1 MNVLHTRWRALVL
14 ALLLAVS
21 LAVPAAAAEPQA
33 AAADLQTT
41 ADTAA
46 AYAAQYGGA
55 QSLQYALWQDGE
67 IVLTGQTGTF
77 SRSENRLMTGDELYG
92 IGSVSKIYTTVAV
105 MQLAEDGKV
114 SLDAPV
120 TRYLPDFKMADERYK
135 DITVRML
142 LNHSS
147 GILGTGLSDAML
159 FGEAST
165 RAHDTLLE
173 KLSTQRLAADPGSFS
188 VYCNDGFSL
197 AELVVEA
204 VTDMDFMDYVD
215 EHILAP
221 LDLDR
226 TFAPGGDFD
235 ANDLAPIYRGTDPR
249 ALPQD
254 ALNAIGAGG
263 IYATASDLASFGG
276 ALTGTELLRQ
286 SSLDAMAFPEYS
298 RGLWPDSGEP
308 DSLAY
313 GLGWDNMEWYPF
325 CQSDIQALVKGGDT
339 LYYHAGLVVLP
350 EYDMAAAVVSS
361 GGVSTYDQLA
371 ANQILIAALAEEG
384 VTVDQAVKALP
395 AAESAAMP
403 AEQLENAG
411 YYGSTSAQY
420 QVDIQA
426 DGTLTMSYLNY
437 PTSIPA
443 QTFTYCSRG
452 LWPESGEPDSLAYG
466 LGWDNMEWYPF
477 CQSDIQALV
486 KGGDTLYYHAG
497 LVVLPEYDMAAAV
510 VSSGGVSTYDQL
522 AANQILIAALA
533 EEGVTVDQAVK
544 ALPAAESAAMPAEQ
558 LENAGYYG
566 STSAQYQVDIQ
577 ADGTL
582 TMSYLNYPTSIP
594 AQTFTYCSDGSFRDS
609 TGLSYIS
616 FVKERNGQ
624 TYLYQQAVSPLPGL
638 GALPIANY
646 AAVKLPENDLSPE
659 VAAAW
664 DSIATLGILPM
675 NEPYNSQT
683 FLALADAAAVAE
695 VPETIPGYIGAARIA
710 DETTARSE
718 IQVPG
723 VGSRDGVD
731 YQLEERDGVL
741 WINAKGSLYM
751 DAAAA
756 PTLFTGSGASYTTIQ
771 ADGYARWYQVG
782 DAAGKTMTVQVPE
795 NSGFW
800 VYDGNGQVTASS
812 VLWGDTTVTLPE
824 DGTIVFAGDPGA
836 RFHLRFQG

>member
-1 MNVLHTRWRALVL
+1 MNTLHTRWKALVL
-14 ALLLAVS
+14 AFLLALS
-21 LAVPAAAAEPQA
+21 LAVPAAAAETETA
-33 AAADLQTT
+33 TADLQTL

-46 AYAAQYGGA
+46 TYAAQYGGA

-67 IVLTGQTGTF
+67 IVLTGHVGDF
-77 SRSENRLMTGDELYG
+77 SRSENRLMTGEELYG

-105 MQLAEDGKV
+105 MQLVEDGKV

-147 GILGTGLSDAML
+147 GILGTGLSGAML

-165 RAHDTLLE
+165 EAHDTLLE
-173 KLSTQRLAADPGSFS
+173 KLSTQRLAADPGAFS
-188 VYCNDGFSL
+188 VYCNDGFTL

-204 VTDMDFMDYVD
+204 VTGQSFMDYVD
-215 EHILAP
+215 EQILAP

-235 ANDLAPIYRGTDPR
+235 TGDLAPIYRGTDPR

-263 IYATASDLASFGG
+263 IYASASDLASFGG
-276 ALTGTELLRQ
+276 ALTDTELLRQ
-286 SSLDAMAFPEYS
+286 SSLDAMAAPEYA
-298 RGLWPDSGEP
+298 RGIWPDSGEP

-371 ANQILIAALAEEG
+371 ANQILIAALEEDG
-384 VTVDQAVKALP
+384 VTVDQTVKTLP
-395 AAESAAMP
+395 AAEPAAMP

-411 YYGSTSAQY
+411 YYGSTSIQY
-420 QVDIQA
+420 RVEISE
-426 DGTLTMSYLNY
+426 DGTMTLSTMNY
-437 PTSIPA
+437 PTTMPA
-443 QTFTYCSRG
+443 QTFTY
-452 LWPESGEPDSLAYG
+452 Y
-466 LGWDNMEWYPF
+466 
-477 CQSDIQALV
+477 
-486 KGGDTLYYHAG
+486 
-497 LVVLPEYDMAAAV
+497 
-510 VSSGGVSTYDQL
+510 
-522 AANQILIAALA
+522 
-533 EEGVTVDQAVK
+533 
-544 ALPAAESAAMPAEQ
+544 
-558 LENAGYYG
+558 
-566 STSAQYQVDIQ
+566 
-577 ADGTL
+577 
-582 TMSYLNYPTSIP
+582 
-594 AQTFTYCSDGSFRDS
+594 SDGSFRDEY
-609 TGLSYIS
+609 GSYIS
-616 FVKERNGQ
+616 FVEEDNGQ

-638 GALPIANY
+638 GALPTASY

-664 DSIATLGILPM
+664 DSISTMSILPM
-675 NEPYNSQT
+675 NEAYNSQT
-683 FLALADAAAVAE
+683 YLALADATATDTPKAV
-695 VPETIPGYIGAARIA
+695 PGYIGSARIVDA
-710 DETTARSE
+710 ATARSE

-731 YQLEERDGVL
+731 YQLENRNGVL

-756 PTLFTGSGASYTTIQ
+756 PAIYAGPGGARAIIQSAGYTC
-771 ADGYARWYQVG
+771 WYQVG

-795 NSGFW
+795 GAGFW
-800 VYDGNGQVTASS
+800 VYDGSGQVVASS
-812 VLWGDTTVTLPE
+812 VLWGDTSVTLPE
-824 DGTIVFAGDPGA
+824 GGLVAFAGDPDDI
-836 RFHLRFQG
+836 FQLSYQG

>member
-173 KLSTQRLAADPGSFS
+173 KLSTQRLAADPGAFS

-204 VTDMDFMDYVD
+204 ITDMDFMDYVD

-286 SSLDAMAFPEYS
+286 SSLDAMAYPEYS

-361 GGVSTYDQLA
+361 GGVSTYNQLA
-371 ANQILIAALAEEG
+371 ANQILISALAEDG
-384 VTVDQAVKALP
+384 VTVDQTVKTLP
-395 AAESAAMP
+395 AAEPATMP
-403 AEQLENAG
+403 AEQMENAG
-411 YYGSTSAQY
+411 YYGTTSVQY
-420 QVDIQA
+420 QVEITA
-426 DGTLTMSYLNY
+426 DGTMTLSTMNY
-437 PTSIPA
+437 PTTMPA
-443 QTFTYCSRG
+443 QTFTY
-452 LWPESGEPDSLAYG
+452 Y
-466 LGWDNMEWYPF
+466 
-477 CQSDIQALV
+477 
-486 KGGDTLYYHAG
+486 
-497 LVVLPEYDMAAAV
+497 
-510 VSSGGVSTYDQL
+510 
-522 AANQILIAALA
+522 
-533 EEGVTVDQAVK
+533 
-544 ALPAAESAAMPAEQ
+544 
-558 LENAGYYG
+558 
-566 STSAQYQVDIQ
+566 
-577 ADGTL
+577 
-582 TMSYLNYPTSIP
+582 
-594 AQTFTYCSDGSFRDS
+594 SDGSFRDEY
-609 TGLSYIS
+609 GSYIS
-616 FVKERNGQ
+616 FVEEDNGQ

-638 GALPIANY
+638 GALPTASY

-664 DSIATLGILPM
+664 DSISTMSILPM
-675 NEPYNSQT
+675 NEAYNSQT
-683 FLALADAAAVAE
+683 YLALADATATDTPKAV
-695 VPETIPGYIGAARIA
+695 PGYIGSARIVDA
-710 DETTARSE
+710 ATARSE

-731 YQLEERDGVL
+731 YQLENRNGVL

-756 PTLFTGSGASYTTIQ
+756 PAIYAGPGGARAIIQSAGYTC
-771 ADGYARWYQVG
+771 WYQVG

-795 NSGFW
+795 GAGFW
-800 VYDGNGQVTASS
+800 VYDGSGQVVASS
-812 VLWGDTTVTLPE
+812 VLWGDTSVTLPE
-824 DGTIVFAGDPGA
+824 GGLVAFAGDPDDI
-836 RFHLRFQG
+836 FQLSYQG

>member
-1 MNVLHTRWRALVL
+1 MNTLRTRWKALVL
-14 ALLLAVS
+14 TFLLALS
-21 LAVPAAAAEPQA
+21 LAVPAAAAEPETA
-33 AAADLQTT
+33 DTETTAADLQTL

-46 AYAAQYGGA
+46 SYAAQYGGA

-67 IVLTGQTGTF
+67 IVLTGQAGDF

-92 IGSVSKIYTTVAV
+92 IGSVSKIYTTVAI
-105 MQLAEDGKV
+105 MQLVEDGKV

-120 TRYLPDFKMADERYK
+120 TRYLKDFKMADPRYK

-147 GILGTGLSDAML
+147 GLLGTGLSDAML

-165 RAHDTLLE
+165 KAHDTLLE
-173 KLSTQRLAADPGSFS
+173 KLSTQRLAADPGAFS

-204 VTDMDFMDYVD
+204 VSGQSFMDYVD
-215 EHILAP
+215 ENILAP

-235 ANDLAPIYRGTDPR
+235 TDDLARIYRGTDPR

-254 ALNAIGAGG
+254 TLNAIGAGG

-286 SSLDAMAFPEYS
+286 SSLDAMAYPEYS

-361 GGVSTYDQLA
+361 GGVSTYNQLA
-371 ANQILIAALAEEG
+371 ANQILISALAEDG
-384 VTVDQAVKALP
+384 VTVDQTVKTLP
-395 AAESAAMP
+395 AAEPATMP
-403 AEQLENAG
+403 AEQMENAG
-411 YYGSTSAQY
+411 YYGTTSVQY
-420 QVDIQA
+420 QVEITA
-426 DGTLTMSYLNY
+426 DGTMTLSTMNY
-437 PTSIPA
+437 PTTMPA
-443 QTFTYCSRG
+443 QTFTY
-452 LWPESGEPDSLAYG
+452 Y
-466 LGWDNMEWYPF
+466 
-477 CQSDIQALV
+477 
-486 KGGDTLYYHAG
+486 
-497 LVVLPEYDMAAAV
+497 
-510 VSSGGVSTYDQL
+510 
-522 AANQILIAALA
+522 
-533 EEGVTVDQAVK
+533 
-544 ALPAAESAAMPAEQ
+544 
-558 LENAGYYG
+558 
-566 STSAQYQVDIQ
+566 
-577 ADGTL
+577 
-582 TMSYLNYPTSIP
+582 
-594 AQTFTYCSDGSFRDS
+594 SDGSFRDEY
-609 TGLSYIS
+609 GSYIS
-616 FVKERNGQ
+616 FVEEDNGQ

-638 GALPIANY
+638 GALPTASY

-664 DSIATLGILPM
+664 DSISTMSILPM
-675 NEPYNSQT
+675 NEAYNSQT
-683 FLALADAAAVAE
+683 YLALADATATDTPKAV
-695 VPETIPGYIGAARIA
+695 PGYIGSARIVDA
-710 DETTARSE
+710 ATARSE

-731 YQLEERDGVL
+731 YQLENRNGVL

-756 PTLFTGSGASYTTIQ
+756 PAIYAGPGDARAIIQSEGYTC
-771 ADGYARWYQVG
+771 WYQVG
-782 DAAGKTMTVQVPE
+782 DAAGKTITVQVPE
-795 NSGFW
+795 DAGFW
-800 VYDGNGQVTASS
+800 VYDGNGQVVASS
-812 VLWGDTTVTLPE
+812 VLWGDTSVTLPE
-824 DGTIVFAGDPGA
+824 GGLIAFAGDPDDQ
-836 RFHLRFQG
+836 FLLRYQD

>member
-1 MNVLHTRWRALVL
+1 MNTLRTRWKALVL
-14 ALLLAVS
+14 TFLLALS
-21 LAVPAAAAEPQA
+21 LAVPAAAAETETA
-33 AAADLQTT
+33 DTETTAADLQTL

-46 AYAAQYGGA
+46 SYAAQYGGA

-67 IVLTGQTGTF
+67 IVLTGQVGTF

-92 IGSVSKIYTTVAV
+92 IGSVSKIYTTVAI
-105 MQLAEDGKV
+105 MQLVEDGKV

-120 TRYLPDFKMADERYK
+120 TRYLKDFKMADPRYK

-147 GILGTGLSDAML
+147 GLLGTGLSDAML

-165 RAHDTLLE
+165 KAHDTLLE
-173 KLSTQRLAADPGSFS
+173 KLSTQRLAADPGAFS

-204 VTDMDFMDYVD
+204 VSGQSFMDYVD
-215 EHILAP
+215 ENILAP

-235 ANDLAPIYRGTDPR
+235 TDDLARIYRGTDPR

-254 ALNAIGAGG
+254 TLNAIGAGG

-286 SSLDAMAFPEYS
+286 SSLDAMAYPEYS

-339 LYYHAGLVVLP
+339 LYYHTGLVVLP

-361 GGVSTYDQLA
+361 GGVSTYNQLA
-371 ANQILIAALAEEG
+371 ANQILISALAEDG
-384 VTVDQAVKALP
+384 VTVDQTVKTLP
-395 AAESAAMP
+395 AAEPATMP
-403 AEQLENAG
+403 AEQMENAG
-411 YYGSTSAQY
+411 YYGTTSVQY
-420 QVDIQA
+420 QVEITA
-426 DGTLTMSYLNY
+426 DGTMTLSTMNY
-437 PTSIPA
+437 PTTMPA
-443 QTFTYCSRG
+443 QTFTY
-452 LWPESGEPDSLAYG
+452 Y
-466 LGWDNMEWYPF
+466 
-477 CQSDIQALV
+477 
-486 KGGDTLYYHAG
+486 
-497 LVVLPEYDMAAAV
+497 
-510 VSSGGVSTYDQL
+510 
-522 AANQILIAALA
+522 
-533 EEGVTVDQAVK
+533 
-544 ALPAAESAAMPAEQ
+544 
-558 LENAGYYG
+558 
-566 STSAQYQVDIQ
+566 
-577 ADGTL
+577 
-582 TMSYLNYPTSIP
+582 
-594 AQTFTYCSDGSFRDS
+594 SDGSFRDEY
-609 TGLSYIS
+609 GSYIS
-616 FVKERNGQ
+616 FVEEDNGQ

-638 GALPIANY
+638 GALPTASY

-664 DSIATLGILPM
+664 DSISTMSILPM
-675 NEPYNSQT
+675 NEAYNSQT
-683 FLALADAAAVAE
+683 YLALADATATDTPKAV
-695 VPETIPGYIGAARIA
+695 PGYIGSARIVDA
-710 DETTARSE
+710 ATARSE

-731 YQLEERDGVL
+731 YQLENRNGVL

-756 PTLFTGSGASYTTIQ
+756 PAIYAGPGGARAIIQSAGYTC
-771 ADGYARWYQVG
+771 WYQVG

-795 NSGFW
+795 GAGFW
-800 VYDGNGQVTASS
+800 VYDGSGQVVASS
-812 VLWGDTTVTLPE
+812 VLWGDTSVTLPE
-824 DGTIVFAGDPGA
+824 GGLVAFAGDPDDI
-836 RFHLRFQG
+836 FQLSYQG

>member
-1 MNVLHTRWRALVL
+1 MNTLRTRWKALVL
-14 ALLLAVS
+14 TFLLALS
-21 LAVPAAAAEPQA
+21 LAVPAAAAEPETA
-33 AAADLQTT
+33 DTETTAADLQTL

-46 AYAAQYGGA
+46 SYAAQYGGA

-67 IVLTGQTGTF
+67 IVLTGQVGTF

-92 IGSVSKIYTTVAV
+92 IGSVSKIYTTVAI
-105 MQLAEDGKV
+105 MQLVEDGKV

-120 TRYLPDFKMADERYK
+120 TRYLKDFKMADPRYK

-147 GILGTGLSDAML
+147 GLLGTGLSDAML

-165 RAHDTLLE
+165 KAHDTLLE
-173 KLSTQRLAADPGSFS
+173 KLSTQRLAADPGAFS

-204 VTDMDFMDYVD
+204 VSDQSFMDYVD
-215 EHILAP
+215 ENILAP

-235 ANDLAPIYRGTDPR
+235 TGDLAPIYRGTDPR

-286 SSLDAMAFPEYS
+286 SSLDAMAYPEYS

-361 GGVSTYDQLA
+361 GGVSTYNQLA
-371 ANQILIAALAEEG
+371 ANQILISALAEDG
-384 VTVDQAVKALP
+384 VTVDQTVKTLP
-395 AAESAAMP
+395 AAEPATMP
-403 AEQLENAG
+403 AEQMENAG
-411 YYGSTSAQY
+411 YYGTTSVQY
-420 QVDIQA
+420 QVEITA
-426 DGTLTMSYLNY
+426 DGTMTLSTMNY
-437 PTSIPA
+437 PTTMPA
-443 QTFTYCSRG
+443 QTFTY
-452 LWPESGEPDSLAYG
+452 Y
-466 LGWDNMEWYPF
+466 
-477 CQSDIQALV
+477 
-486 KGGDTLYYHAG
+486 
-497 LVVLPEYDMAAAV
+497 
-510 VSSGGVSTYDQL
+510 
-522 AANQILIAALA
+522 
-533 EEGVTVDQAVK
+533 
-544 ALPAAESAAMPAEQ
+544 
-558 LENAGYYG
+558 
-566 STSAQYQVDIQ
+566 
-577 ADGTL
+577 
-582 TMSYLNYPTSIP
+582 
-594 AQTFTYCSDGSFRDS
+594 SDGSFRDEY
-609 TGLSYIS
+609 GSYIS
-616 FVKERNGQ
+616 FVEEDNGQ

-638 GALPIANY
+638 GALPTASY

-664 DSIATLGILPM
+664 DSISTMSILPM
-675 NEPYNSQT
+675 NEAYNSQT
-683 FLALADAAAVAE
+683 YLALADAAATDTPKAV
-695 VPETIPGYIGAARIA
+695 PGYIGSARIVDA
-710 DETTARSE
+710 ATARSE

-782 DAAGKTMTVQVPE
+782 DAAGKTMTVTVPE
-795 NSGFW
+795 NGGFC
-800 VYDGNGQVTASS
+800 VYNADMTLAASS
-812 VLWGDTTVTLPE
+812 WIYGDTIVTLPE
-824 DGTIVFAGDPGA
+824 GGTIVFAGDPGA

>member
-1 MNVLHTRWRALVL
+1 MNTLRTRWKALVL
-14 ALLLAVS
+14 TFLLALS
-21 LAVPAAAAEPQA
+21 LAVPAAAAEPETA
-33 AAADLQTT
+33 DTETTAADLQTL

-46 AYAAQYGGA
+46 SYAAQYGGA

-67 IVLTGQTGTF
+67 IVLTGQAGDF

-92 IGSVSKIYTTVAV
+92 IGSVSKIYTTVAI
-105 MQLAEDGKV
+105 MQLVEDGKV

-120 TRYLPDFKMADERYK
+120 TRYLKDFKMADPRYK

-147 GILGTGLSDAML
+147 GLLGTGLSDAML

-165 RAHDTLLE
+165 KAHDTLLE
-173 KLSTQRLAADPGSFS
+173 KLSTQRLAADPGAFS

-204 VTDMDFMDYVD
+204 VSGQSFMDYVD
-215 EHILAP
+215 ENILAP

-235 ANDLAPIYRGTDPR
+235 TDDLARIYRGTDPR

-254 ALNAIGAGG
+254 TLNAIGAGG

-286 SSLDAMAFPEYS
+286 SSLDAMAYPEYS

-361 GGVSTYDQLA
+361 GGVSTYNQLA
-371 ANQILIAALAEEG
+371 ANQILISALAEDG
-384 VTVDQAVKALP
+384 VTVDQTVKTLP
-395 AAESAAMP
+395 AAEPATMP
-403 AEQLENAG
+403 AEQMENAG
-411 YYGSTSAQY
+411 YYGTTSVQY
-420 QVDIQA
+420 QVEITA
-426 DGTLTMSYLNY
+426 DGTMTLSTMNY
-437 PTSIPA
+437 PTTMPA
-443 QTFTYCSRG
+443 QTFTY
-452 LWPESGEPDSLAYG
+452 Y
-466 LGWDNMEWYPF
+466 
-477 CQSDIQALV
+477 
-486 KGGDTLYYHAG
+486 
-497 LVVLPEYDMAAAV
+497 
-510 VSSGGVSTYDQL
+510 
-522 AANQILIAALA
+522 
-533 EEGVTVDQAVK
+533 
-544 ALPAAESAAMPAEQ
+544 
-558 LENAGYYG
+558 
-566 STSAQYQVDIQ
+566 
-577 ADGTL
+577 
-582 TMSYLNYPTSIP
+582 
-594 AQTFTYCSDGSFRDS
+594 SDGSFRDEY
-609 TGLSYIS
+609 GSYIS
-616 FVKERNGQ
+616 FVEEDNGQ

-638 GALPIANY
+638 GALPTASY

-664 DSIATLGILPM
+664 DSISTMSILPM
-675 NEPYNSQT
+675 NEAYNSQT
-683 FLALADAAAVAE
+683 YLALADATATDTPKAV
-695 VPETIPGYIGAARIA
+695 PGYIGSARIVDA
-710 DETTARSE
+710 ATARSE
-718 IQVPG
+718 IQVPS

-731 YQLEERDGVL
+731 YQLENRNGVL

-756 PTLFTGSGASYTTIQ
+756 PAIYAGPGGARAIIQSAGYTC
-771 ADGYARWYQVG
+771 WYQVG

-795 NSGFW
+795 GAGFW
-800 VYDGNGQVTASS
+800 VYDGSGQVVASS
-812 VLWGDTTVTLPE
+812 VLWGDTSVTLPE
-824 DGTIVFAGDPGA
+824 GGLVAFAGDPDDI
-836 RFHLRFQG
+836 FQLSYQG

>member
-1 MNVLHTRWRALVL
+1 MNTLRTRWKALVL
-14 ALLLAVS
+14 TFLLALS
-21 LAVPAAAAEPQA
+21 LAVPAAAAEPETA
-33 AAADLQTT
+33 DTETTAADLQTL

-46 AYAAQYGGA
+46 SYAAQYGGA

-67 IVLTGQTGTF
+67 IVLTGQVGTF

-92 IGSVSKIYTTVAV
+92 IGSVSKIYTTVAI
-105 MQLAEDGKV
+105 MQLVEDGKV

-120 TRYLPDFKMADERYK
+120 TRYLKDFKMADPRYK

-147 GILGTGLSDAML
+147 GLLGTGLSDAML

-165 RAHDTLLE
+165 KAHDTLLE
-173 KLSTQRLAADPGSFS
+173 KLSTQRLAADPGAFS

-204 VTDMDFMDYVD
+204 VSDQSFMDYVD
-215 EHILAP
+215 ENILAP

-235 ANDLAPIYRGTDPR
+235 TDDLARIYRGTDPR

-254 ALNAIGAGG
+254 TLNAIGAGG

-286 SSLDAMAFPEYS
+286 SSLDAMAYPEYS

-361 GGVSTYDQLA
+361 GGVSTYNQLA
-371 ANQILIAALAEEG
+371 ANQILISALAEDG
-384 VTVDQAVKALP
+384 VTVDQTVKTLP
-395 AAESAAMP
+395 AAEPATMP
-403 AEQLENAG
+403 AEQMENAG
-411 YYGSTSAQY
+411 YYGTTSVQY
-420 QVDIQA
+420 QVEITA
-426 DGTLTMSYLNY
+426 DGTMTVSTMNY
-437 PTSIPA
+437 PTTMPA
-443 QTFTYCSRG
+443 QTFTY
-452 LWPESGEPDSLAYG
+452 Y
-466 LGWDNMEWYPF
+466 
-477 CQSDIQALV
+477 
-486 KGGDTLYYHAG
+486 
-497 LVVLPEYDMAAAV
+497 
-510 VSSGGVSTYDQL
+510 
-522 AANQILIAALA
+522 
-533 EEGVTVDQAVK
+533 
-544 ALPAAESAAMPAEQ
+544 
-558 LENAGYYG
+558 
-566 STSAQYQVDIQ
+566 
-577 ADGTL
+577 
-582 TMSYLNYPTSIP
+582 
-594 AQTFTYCSDGSFRDS
+594 SDGSFRDEY
-609 TGLSYIS
+609 GSYIS
-616 FVKERNGQ
+616 FVEEDNGQ

-638 GALPIANY
+638 GALPTASY

-664 DSIATLGILPM
+664 DSISTMSILPM
-675 NEPYNSQT
+675 NEAYNSQT
-683 FLALADAAAVAE
+683 YLALADATATDTPKAV
-695 VPETIPGYIGAARIA
+695 PGYIGSARIVDA
-710 DETTARSE
+710 ATARSE

-731 YQLEERDGVL
+731 YQLENRNGVL

-756 PTLFTGSGASYTTIQ
+756 PAIYAGPGGARAIIQSAGYTC
-771 ADGYARWYQVG
+771 WYQVG

-795 NSGFW
+795 GAGFW
-800 VYDGNGQVTASS
+800 VYDGSGQVVASS
-812 VLWGDTTVTLPE
+812 VLWGDTSVTLPE
-824 DGTIVFAGDPGA
+824 GGLIVFAGDPGA

>member
-21 LAVPAAAAEPQA
+21 LAVPAAAAETETA
-33 AAADLQTT
+33 AEDLQTL

-46 AYAAQYGGA
+46 SYAAQYGGA

-120 TRYLPDFKMADERYK
+120 TQYLPDFKMADERYK

-173 KLSTQRLAADPGSFS
+173 KLSTQRLAADPGAFS

-204 VTDMDFMDYVD
+204 ITDMDFMDYVD

-286 SSLDAMAFPEYS
+286 SSLDAMAYPEY
-298 RGLWPDSGEP
+298 
-308 DSLAY
+308 
-313 GLGWDNMEWYPF
+313 
-325 CQSDIQALVKGGDT
+325 
-339 LYYHAGLVVLP
+339 
-350 EYDMAAAVVSS
+350 
-361 GGVSTYDQLA
+361 
-371 ANQILIAALAEEG
+371 
-384 VTVDQAVKALP
+384 
-395 AAESAAMP
+395 
-403 AEQLENAG
+403 
-411 YYGSTSAQY
+411 
-420 QVDIQA
+420 
-426 DGTLTMSYLNY
+426 
-437 PTSIPA
+437 
-443 QTFTYCSRG
+443 SRG

-533 EEGVTVDQAVK
+533 EEGVTVDQTVK

-638 GALPIANY
+638 GALP
-646 AAVKLPENDLSPE
+646 
-659 VAAAW
+659 
-664 DSIATLGILPM
+664 
-675 NEPYNSQT
+675 NSQT

>member
-1 MNVLHTRWRALVL
+1 MNTLRTRWKALVL
-14 ALLLAVS
+14 TFLLALS
-21 LAVPAAAAEPQA
+21 LAVPAAAAEPETA
-33 AAADLQTT
+33 DTETTAADLQTL

-46 AYAAQYGGA
+46 SYAAQYGGA

-67 IVLTGQTGTF
+67 IVLTGQAGDF

-92 IGSVSKIYTTVAV
+92 IGSVSKIYTTVAI
-105 MQLAEDGKV
+105 MQLVEDGKV

-120 TRYLPDFKMADERYK
+120 TRYLKDFKMADPRYK

-147 GILGTGLSDAML
+147 GLLGTGLSDAML

-165 RAHDTLLE
+165 KAHDTLLE
-173 KLSTQRLAADPGSFS
+173 KLSTQRLAADPGAFS

-204 VTDMDFMDYVD
+204 VSGQSFMDYVD
-215 EHILAP
+215 ENILAP

-235 ANDLAPIYRGTDPR
+235 TDDLARIYRGTDPR

-254 ALNAIGAGG
+254 TLNAIGAGG

-286 SSLDAMAFPEYS
+286 SSLDAMAYPEYS
-298 RGLWPDSGEP
+298 RGLWPDSGEA

-361 GGVSTYDQLA
+361 GGVSTYNQLA
-371 ANQILIAALAEEG
+371 ANQILISALAEDG
-384 VTVDQAVKALP
+384 VTVDQTVKTLP
-395 AAESAAMP
+395 AAEPATMP
-403 AEQLENAG
+403 AEQMENAG
-411 YYGSTSAQY
+411 YYGTTSVQY
-420 QVDIQA
+420 QVEITA
-426 DGTLTMSYLNY
+426 DGTMTLSTMNY
-437 PTSIPA
+437 PTTMPA
-443 QTFTYCSRG
+443 QTFTY
-452 LWPESGEPDSLAYG
+452 Y
-466 LGWDNMEWYPF
+466 
-477 CQSDIQALV
+477 
-486 KGGDTLYYHAG
+486 
-497 LVVLPEYDMAAAV
+497 
-510 VSSGGVSTYDQL
+510 
-522 AANQILIAALA
+522 
-533 EEGVTVDQAVK
+533 
-544 ALPAAESAAMPAEQ
+544 
-558 LENAGYYG
+558 
-566 STSAQYQVDIQ
+566 
-577 ADGTL
+577 
-582 TMSYLNYPTSIP
+582 
-594 AQTFTYCSDGSFRDS
+594 SDGSFRDEY
-609 TGLSYIS
+609 GSYIS
-616 FVKERNGQ
+616 FVEEDNGQ

-638 GALPIANY
+638 GALPTASY

-664 DSIATLGILPM
+664 DSISTMSILPM
-675 NEPYNSQT
+675 NEAYNSQT
-683 FLALADAAAVAE
+683 YLALADATATDTPKAV
-695 VPETIPGYIGAARIA
+695 PGYIGSARIVDA
-710 DETTARSE
+710 ATARSE

-731 YQLEERDGVL
+731 YQLENRNGVL

-756 PTLFTGSGASYTTIQ
+756 PAIYAGPGGARAIIQSAGYTC
-771 ADGYARWYQVG
+771 WYQVG

-795 NSGFW
+795 GAGFW
-800 VYDGNGQVTASS
+800 VYDGSGQVVASS
-812 VLWGDTTVTLPE
+812 VLWGDTSVTLPE
-824 DGTIVFAGDPGA
+824 GGLVAFAGDPDDI
-836 RFHLRFQG
+836 FQLSYQG

>member
-1 MNVLHTRWRALVL
+1 MMNALTQRL
-14 ALLLAVS
+14 SALL
-21 LAVPAAAAEPQA
+21 QR
-33 AAADLQTT
+33 DLSEKCSS
-41 ADTAA
+41 A
-46 AYAAQYGGA
+46 AYAIMIDGQIIAEDSMGRNPIRGGT
-55 QSLQYALWQDGE
+55 YN
-67 IVLTGQTGTF
+67 V
-77 SRSENRLMTGDELYG
+77 
-92 IGSVSKIYTTVAV
+92 GSISKVYCAVAV
-105 MQLAEDGKV
+105 MQLVERGLLE
-114 SLDAPV
+114 LDRPV
-120 TRYLPDFKMADERYK
+120 CEYLPRFWMPDERYK
-135 DITVRML
+135 KITLRHCL
-142 LNHSS
+142 SHSC
-147 GILGTGLSDAML
+147 GLPGTQW
-159 FGEAST
+159 
-165 RAHDTLLE
+165 RW
-173 KLSTQRLAADPGSFS
+173 LAASRPRRDEDYYEEVYRFLAHSALHSEPGAFS
-188 VYCNDGFSL
+188 VYCNDGFTL

-204 VTDMDFMDYVD
+204 ITDMDFMDYVD

-286 SSLDAMAFPEYS
+286 SSLDAMAYPEY
-298 RGLWPDSGEP
+298 
-308 DSLAY
+308 
-313 GLGWDNMEWYPF
+313 
-325 CQSDIQALVKGGDT
+325 
-339 LYYHAGLVVLP
+339 
-350 EYDMAAAVVSS
+350 
-361 GGVSTYDQLA
+361 
-371 ANQILIAALAEEG
+371 
-384 VTVDQAVKALP
+384 
-395 AAESAAMP
+395 
-403 AEQLENAG
+403 
-411 YYGSTSAQY
+411 
-420 QVDIQA
+420 
-426 DGTLTMSYLNY
+426 
-437 PTSIPA
+437 
-443 QTFTYCSRG
+443 SRG

-533 EEGVTVDQAVK
+533 EEGVTVDQTVK

-800 VYDGNGQVTASS
+800 VYDKNGQVTASS

>member
-67 IVLTGQTGTF
+67 IVLTGEAGTF

-120 TRYLPDFKMADERYK
+120 TQYLPDFKMADERYK

-173 KLSTQRLAADPGSFS
+173 KLSTQRLAADPGAFS

-204 VTDMDFMDYVD
+204 ITDMDFMDYVD

-350 EYDMAAAVVSS
+350 EHDMAAAVVSS

-384 VTVDQAVKALP
+384 VTVDQTVKALP

-411 YYGSTSAQY
+411 YYGSTSAQFIRA
-420 QVDIQA
+420 VKA
-426 DGTLTMSYLNY
+426 KY
-437 PTSIPA
+437 P
-443 QTFTYCSRG
+443 
-452 LWPESGEPDSLAYG
+452 
-466 LGWDNMEWYPF
+466 
-477 CQSDIQALV
+477 
-486 KGGDTLYYHAG
+486 
-497 LVVLPEYDMAAAV
+497 
-510 VSSGGVSTYDQL
+510 DQL
-522 AANQILIAALA
+522 VMADCDNFENAMLCAEAGADFVGTTMRGYTPETTGINDIDFDFIRKLSAECPAKIIA
-533 EEGVTVDQAVK
+533 EGHIHYPEQAVK
-544 ALPAAESAAMPAEQ
+544 ALEAGAFALVVGGAITRPAE
-558 LENAGYYG
+558 
-566 STSAQYQVDIQ
+566 I
-577 ADGTL
+577 
-582 TMSYLNYPTSIP
+582 
-594 AQTFTYCSDGSFRDS
+594 
-609 TGLSYIS
+609 
-616 FVKERNGQ
+616 
-624 TYLYQQAVSPLPGL
+624 
-638 GALPIANY
+638 
-646 AAVKLPENDLSPE
+646 
-659 VAAAW
+659 
-664 DSIATLGILPM
+664 
-675 NEPYNSQT
+675 
-683 FLALADAAAVAE
+683 
-695 VPETIPGYIGAARIA
+695 
-710 DETTARSE
+710 TARFT
-718 IQVPG
+718 G
-723 VGSRDGVD
+723 A
-731 YQLEERDGVL
+731 
-741 WINAKGSLYM
+741 INAAK
-751 DAAAA
+751 
-756 PTLFTGSGASYTTIQ
+756 
-771 ADGYARWYQVG
+771 
-782 DAAGKTMTVQVPE
+782 K
-795 NSGFW
+795 
-800 VYDGNGQVTASS
+800 
-812 VLWGDTTVTLPE
+812 
-824 DGTIVFAGDPGA
+824 
-836 RFHLRFQG
+836 

>member
-21 LAVPAAAAEPQA
+21 LAVPAAAAETETA
-33 AAADLQTT
+33 AEDLQTL

-46 AYAAQYGGA
+46 SYAAQYGGA

-67 IVLTGQTGTF
+67 IVLTGEAGTF

-120 TRYLPDFKMADERYK
+120 TRYLPDFKMADERYR
-135 DITVRML
+135 DITVRMV

-173 KLSTQRLAADPGSFS
+173 KLSTQRLAADPGAFS

-204 VTDMDFMDYVD
+204 ITDMDFMDYVD

-286 SSLDAMAFPEYS
+286 SSLDAMAYPEYS

-339 LYYHAGLVVLP
+339 LY
-350 EYDMAAAVVSS
+350 
-361 GGVSTYDQLA
+361 
-371 ANQILIAALAEEG
+371 
-384 VTVDQAVKALP
+384 
-395 AAESAAMP
+395 
-403 AEQLENAG
+403 
-411 YYGSTSAQY
+411 
-420 QVDIQA
+420 
-426 DGTLTMSYLNY
+426 
-437 PTSIPA
+437 
-443 QTFTYCSRG
+443 
-452 LWPESGEPDSLAYG
+452 
-466 LGWDNMEWYPF
+466 
-477 CQSDIQALV
+477 
-486 KGGDTLYYHAG
+486 
-497 LVVLPEYDMAAAV
+497 
-510 VSSGGVSTYDQL
+510 
-522 AANQILIAALA
+522 
-533 EEGVTVDQAVK
+533 
-544 ALPAAESAAMPAEQ
+544 
-558 LENAGYYG
+558 
-566 STSAQYQVDIQ
+566 
-577 ADGTL
+577 
-582 TMSYLNYPTSIP
+582 
-594 AQTFTYCSDGSFRDS
+594 
-609 TGLSYIS
+609 
-616 FVKERNGQ
+616 
-624 TYLYQQAVSPLPGL
+624 
-638 GALPIANY
+638 
-646 AAVKLPENDLSPE
+646 
-659 VAAAW
+659 
-664 DSIATLGILPM
+664 
-675 NEPYNSQT
+675 
-683 FLALADAAAVAE
+683 
-695 VPETIPGYIGAARIA
+695 
-710 DETTARSE
+710 
-718 IQVPG
+718 
-723 VGSRDGVD
+723 
-731 YQLEERDGVL
+731 
-741 WINAKGSLYM
+741 
-751 DAAAA
+751 
-756 PTLFTGSGASYTTIQ
+756 
-771 ADGYARWYQVG
+771 
-782 DAAGKTMTVQVPE
+782 
-795 NSGFW
+795 
-800 VYDGNGQVTASS
+800 
-812 VLWGDTTVTLPE
+812 
-824 DGTIVFAGDPGA
+824 
-836 RFHLRFQG
+836 

>member
-1 MNVLHTRWRALVL
+1 MNTLRTRWKALVL
-14 ALLLAVS
+14 TFLLALS
-21 LAVPAAAAEPQA
+21 LAVPAAAAEPETA
-33 AAADLQTT
+33 DTETTAADLQTL

-46 AYAAQYGGA
+46 SYAAQYGGA

-67 IVLTGQTGTF
+67 IVLTGQVGTF

-92 IGSVSKIYTTVAV
+92 IGSVSKIYTTVAI
-105 MQLAEDGKV
+105 MQLVEDGKV

-120 TRYLPDFKMADERYK
+120 TRYLKDFKMADPRYK

-147 GILGTGLSDAML
+147 GLLGTGLSDAML

-165 RAHDTLLE
+165 KAHDTLLE
-173 KLSTQRLAADPGSFS
+173 KLSTQRLAADPGAFS

-204 VTDMDFMDYVD
+204 VSGQSFMDYVD
-215 EHILAP
+215 ENILAP

-235 ANDLAPIYRGTDPR
+235 TDDLARIYRGTDPR

-254 ALNAIGAGG
+254 TLNAIGAGG

-286 SSLDAMAFPEYS
+286 SSLDAMAYPEYS

-361 GGVSTYDQLA
+361 GGVSTYNQLA
-371 ANQILIAALAEEG
+371 ANQILISALAEDG
-384 VTVDQAVKALP
+384 VTVDQTVKTLP
-395 AAESAAMP
+395 AAEPATMP

-411 YYGSTSAQY
+411 YYGTTSVQY
-420 QVDIQA
+420 QVEITA
-426 DGTLTMSYLNY
+426 DGTMTLSTMNY
-437 PTSIPA
+437 PTTMPA
-443 QTFTYCSRG
+443 QTFTY
-452 LWPESGEPDSLAYG
+452 Y
-466 LGWDNMEWYPF
+466 
-477 CQSDIQALV
+477 
-486 KGGDTLYYHAG
+486 
-497 LVVLPEYDMAAAV
+497 
-510 VSSGGVSTYDQL
+510 
-522 AANQILIAALA
+522 
-533 EEGVTVDQAVK
+533 
-544 ALPAAESAAMPAEQ
+544 
-558 LENAGYYG
+558 
-566 STSAQYQVDIQ
+566 
-577 ADGTL
+577 
-582 TMSYLNYPTSIP
+582 
-594 AQTFTYCSDGSFRDS
+594 SDGSFRDEY
-609 TGLSYIS
+609 GSYIS
-616 FVKERNGQ
+616 FVEEDNGQ

-638 GALPIANY
+638 GALPIASY

-664 DSIATLGILPM
+664 DSISTMSILPM
-675 NEPYNSQT
+675 NEAYNSQT
-683 FLALADAAAVAE
+683 YLALADATATDTPKAV
-695 VPETIPGYIGAARIA
+695 PGYIGSARIVDA
-710 DETTARSE
+710 ATARSE

-731 YQLEERDGVL
+731 YQLENRNGVL

-756 PTLFTGSGASYTTIQ
+756 PAIYAGPGGARAIIQSAGYTC
-771 ADGYARWYQVG
+771 WYQVG

-795 NSGFW
+795 GAGFW
-800 VYDGNGQVTASS
+800 VYDGSGQVVASS
-812 VLWGDTTVTLPE
+812 VLWGDTSVTLPE
-824 DGTIVFAGDPGA
+824 GGLVAFAGDPDDI
-836 RFHLRFQG
+836 FQLSYQG

>member
-67 IVLTGQTGTF
+67 IVLTGEAGTF

-120 TRYLPDFKMADERYK
+120 TRYLPDFKMADERYR

-173 KLSTQRLAADPGSFS
+173 KLSTQRLAADPGAFS

-286 SSLDAMAFPEYS
+286 SSLDAMAYPEY
-298 RGLWPDSGEP
+298 
-308 DSLAY
+308 
-313 GLGWDNMEWYPF
+313 
-325 CQSDIQALVKGGDT
+325 
-339 LYYHAGLVVLP
+339 
-350 EYDMAAAVVSS
+350 
-361 GGVSTYDQLA
+361 
-371 ANQILIAALAEEG
+371 
-384 VTVDQAVKALP
+384 
-395 AAESAAMP
+395 
-403 AEQLENAG
+403 
-411 YYGSTSAQY
+411 
-420 QVDIQA
+420 
-426 DGTLTMSYLNY
+426 
-437 PTSIPA
+437 
-443 QTFTYCSRG
+443 SRG

-533 EEGVTVDQAVK
+533 EEGVTVDQTVK

-594 AQTFTYCSDGSFRDS
+594 APGPDPRAKRRRASGIPFGGATWARQIQHHTAGFWGVVVFPDFPSTRWHPHAFFLPLLPPPFCFQPPSAFPLKFFSQIYITFSPFPFFPPPPASPPSIFHPLLFFPPLLFYLVSFFLFFFPPFYFFFFFPPFFLPPPPATYFPSFFFFPVFPPFFIFFPPLFFFFPFPFPPPNPS
-609 TGLSYIS
+609 PPPPPPFFTPTLLPPLSLPLFHSHFSASSHMHTHPFQGCTHMGGGQPPTHPPSPLHFFLFPHPLPPTPFFAFTSFFPPPTGLSSY
-616 FVKERNGQ
+616 
-624 TYLYQQAVSPLPGL
+624 PL
-638 GALPIANY
+638 
-646 AAVKLPENDLSPE
+646 
-659 VAAAW
+659 
-664 DSIATLGILPM
+664 
-675 NEPYNSQT
+675 
-683 FLALADAAAVAE
+683 
-695 VPETIPGYIGAARIA
+695 
-710 DETTARSE
+710 
-718 IQVPG
+718 
-723 VGSRDGVD
+723 
-731 YQLEERDGVL
+731 
-741 WINAKGSLYM
+741 
-751 DAAAA
+751 
-756 PTLFTGSGASYTTIQ
+756 
-771 ADGYARWYQVG
+771 
-782 DAAGKTMTVQVPE
+782 
-795 NSGFW
+795 
-800 VYDGNGQVTASS
+800 
-812 VLWGDTTVTLPE
+812 
-824 DGTIVFAGDPGA
+824 
-836 RFHLRFQG
+836 